1 MSNREKILAL
11 DKKLSEQR
19 EEWTLKIQDLAKSL
33 RYINGMEDTIAMVL
47 SNRQKMIDHI
57 AYINVK
63 IKDQKRKIA
72 DRYREAY
79 LRYYEYDYKLGEKQK
94 ERFIEADL
102 ADENAILSHLE
113 NQLDFFKE
121 SVKTLDNMGFAIR
134 NRLALK
140 DL

>member
-102 ADENAILSHLE
+102 ADDNSILSHLE
-113 NQLDFFKE
+113 NQLEFFKE